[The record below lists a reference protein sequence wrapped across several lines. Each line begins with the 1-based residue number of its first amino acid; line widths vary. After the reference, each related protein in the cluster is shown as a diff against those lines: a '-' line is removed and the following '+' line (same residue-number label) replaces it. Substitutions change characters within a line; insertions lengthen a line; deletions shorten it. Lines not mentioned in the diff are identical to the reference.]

1 MLSEAILKQAVEEL
15 AIALIESL
23 QAPEQYQHQFSNEFD
38 CNMELSFL
46 QMMTNVQKDD
56 IEKNLD
62 V

>member
-38 CNMELSFL
+38 CNMVSARFL
-46 QMMTNVQKDD
+46 MGKRMNT
-56 IEKNLD
+56 
-62 V
+62 